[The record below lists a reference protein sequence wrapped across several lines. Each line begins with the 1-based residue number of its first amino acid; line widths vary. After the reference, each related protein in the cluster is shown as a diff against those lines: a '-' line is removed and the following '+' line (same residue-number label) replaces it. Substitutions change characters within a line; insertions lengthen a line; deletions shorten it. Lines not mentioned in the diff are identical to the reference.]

1 MYLDPNRYLRAQK
14 LDELYYDRH
23 PGLMRLYA
31 SVEARLRE
39 GAIDVLLVDNCPP
52 YHPDWLR
59 GLPVFKVLRTSD
71 GPLTA
76 YDRDFAY
83 VHAYDLVLYHSPA
96 YSRDMGMDEKLHYVG
111 AKRTAFWPLG
121 LFEAVYSPDTSEEIL
136 FGLERDLDVVF
147 VGGLHVNK
155 MPLIAKVKKAFGSRC
170 RIHGLASTKKNT
182 YFNLMYGFPGWVRP
196 IPQSRYVP
204 LYQRAKIGFNV
215 HNRGK
220 YTVGGYRLY
229 ELPANGV
236 LQISDGDE
244 FLERFFR
251 VGATRLLA
259 TPAQTS
265 SSTRFAT
272 TSPMRRNGFESLVT
286 PTGASSA
293 TTESNTSCTGWSTSS
308 SMRMSEVSVALSAM
322 SEPRQPRRW
331 ISSSYQVAGR
341 NLQPQP
347 NQVRRCAKFG

>member
-1 MYLDPNRYLRAQK
+1 MKVLYSFNKKGAEAEFWQREIAEASTTKVTFLPFNHDVYLDPNRYLRAQK

-251 VGATRLLA
+251 VGDEIV
-259 TPAQTS
+259 
-265 SSTRFAT
+265 
-272 TSPMRRNGFESLVT
+272 GY
-286 PTGASSA
+286 SSA
-293 TTESNTSCTGWSTSS
+293 DELIDKIRYYLANEEE
-308 SMRMSEVSVALSAM
+308 RVRIARNAY
-322 SEPRQPRRW
+322 RRVLRDYRVQHLLHRVVD
-331 ISSSYQVAGR
+331 IIEHA
-341 NLQPQP
+341 NE
-347 NQVRRCAKFG
+347 